1 MKKIFALIIIF
12 ISMQFMAA
20 CSNICFKT
28 DNGMTSKNGIAKYVK
43 PATDLNDMEE
53 VRKQMQA
60 EKKEIK
66 ILGIGNSWT
75 RDSFRWICSMLHD
88 AGYKATVGQA
98 YLGSSTLQD
107 QYFGIYDSS
116 YTYNRM
122 GNKQAVHSAYQ
133 YQKYTEDGKR
143 SFIPANEKYYNGS
156 NLTGVTLE
164 SIVADEKWDIIIFQQ
179 RGCVAGLDKG
189 WADKD
194 TIHTFTDKD
203 GKEKTLQWD
212 INKFIDLIV
221 SLLPE
226 GSPRP
231 KIGISIPWSP
241 ASGTSDSELDLYYK
255 NYNDSVIPKTNDE
268 RIAFYE
274 KTHKMLQEKGL
285 WAAKN
290 IVNKYDFIA
299 NPGLAIYN
307 ARKNKHLSQFG
318 WKMQIGYGDAH
329 LAEGLPKYVAGMA
342 MINAALGIRHSDFSW
357 YPQVNTN
364 SFRKGKDS
372 KSEQY
377 ELSPSEETAWI
388 ARMCGEIY

>member
-1 MKKIFALIIIF
+1 
-12 ISMQFMAA
+12 
-20 CSNICFKT
+20 
-28 DNGMTSKNGIAKYVK
+28 MTSENAIAKYVK
-43 PATDLNDMEE
+43 PDTDLDDMEE
-53 VRKQMQA
+53 VRKQIGI
-60 EKKEIK
+60 EKKEIR

-122 GNKQAVHSAYQ
+122 GNIQVVHSAYQ
-133 YQKYTEDGKR
+133 YQKYTEDGKMT
-143 SFIPANEKYYNGS
+143 FIPANEKYYNGK

-179 RGCVAGLDKG
+179 RGCVAGVDKG

-194 TIHTFTDKD
+194 TINTFIDKN
-203 GKEKTLQWD
+203 GKEKTIQWD
-212 INKFIDLIV
+212 INDFIDLII
-221 SLLPE
+221 SLLPKD
-226 GSPRP
+226 SPKP
-231 KIGISIPWSP
+231 KIGISIPWTP
-241 ASGTSDSELDLYYK
+241 AIGTSDSELDLYYK
-255 NYNDSVIPKTNDE
+255 NYNDSVIPKNYNE

-285 WAAKN
+285 WAAKKL
-290 IVNKYDFIA
+290 VRKCDFIA

-307 ARKNKHLSQFG
+307 ARKNKYLSQFG

-342 MINAALGIRHSDFSW
+342 MINAALGIRHSDFRW

-364 SFRKGKDS
+364 SFREGKDH

-377 ELSPSEETAWI
+377 ELPPSEETAWI
-388 ARMCGEIY
+388 ARMCGETE